1 VSIPAAMR
9 AVLERARETG
19 LLGPGPIEPHF
30 AHAEGFA
37 VAAEDARGS
46 APASF
51 ADLGTGGG
59 VPGLV
64 LAERWTR
71 TEAVFIE
78 VGQRR
83 AEFLREA
90 AADLGLGMRVE
101 VREDRAET
109 VGRDPALREH
119 FELVTARSF
128 AAPAVTAE
136 VAAGLVAV
144 GGLLIV
150 SEPPETDPSRWPG
163 DRLQL
168 LGFGPAQ
175 VVEIGAAHFAT
186 LPKAAAVAGHYPR
199 AVGRPA
205 KRPLW

>member
-1 VSIPAAMR
+1 MR
-9 AVLERARETG
+9 AVLERARQTG
-19 LLGPGPIEPHF
+19 FLGPGPIEAHF
-30 AHAEGFA
+30 GHAQGFA
-37 VAAEDARGS
+37 VAAEDARGG

-64 LAERWTR
+64 LADRWIR
-71 TEAVFIE
+71 SEAVLVE
-78 VGQRR
+78 VGRRR

-90 AADLGLGMRVE
+90 AADLGLGSRVQI
-101 VREDRAET
+101 REERAEAL
-109 VGRDPALREH
+109 GRDPALREY

-128 AAPAVTAE
+128 AAPSVTAE

-144 GGLLIV
+144 GGLLVV
-150 SEPPETDPSRWPG
+150 SEPPETDESRWPG
-163 DRLQL
+163 DPLRLL
-168 LGFGPAQ
+168 SFGPAQ
-175 VVEIGAAHFAT
+175 VVEIGEAHFAT
-186 LPKAAAVAGHYPR
+186 LPKVAAVSDRYPR